1 MAPGTRGRAL
11 RGRLEVT
18 GVDHVQLRYLDVGA
32 IVPVSDLAASRAFY
46 EGALGL
52 DGEPAPGGYVLRAG
66 GTTRIYLLD
75 VASYAGQAGWPL
87 ASFETD
93 DLAAT
98 VADLVSRGVQLEVMG
113 DRDPYPDRRA
123 RNRRPRRH
131 ADRVV
136 PRSRRAG
143 AVRVSADRTGI
154 EPAPRPRR
162 RRTRPSLN
170 RRAEPARAGAI
181 DRANVRW
188 NRPHKEYR

>member
-1 MAPGTRGRAL
+1 M
-11 RGRLEVT
+11 T

-113 DRDPYPDRRA
+113 DRDPYPTDERGIADLGDMLIAWFRDPDGQVLSVFQLTG
-123 RNRRPRRH
+123 PR
-131 ADRVV
+131 
-136 PRSRRAG
+136 
-143 AVRVSADRTGI
+143 
-154 EPAPRPRR
+154 
-162 RRTRPSLN
+162 
-170 RRAEPARAGAI
+170 
-181 DRANVRW
+181 
-188 NRPHKEYR
+188 